1 MGRTLLG
8 NTISAFGII
17 FLAAGYAWAT
27 PPIMFETGTYRVG
40 NHPDG
45 GAAPPTYFARIDSL
59 HGGVAQFT
67 FDAECPGCAVFLEY
81 DGVTIDISGTAF
93 GGHPDGGGGYVDD
106 GFDGMYEFDVHYDMP
121 SVVEDDEAPASGLQD
136 IGRLGETGAV
146 IGTLTFMSATGGDP
160 PPLVTMWDLVDKQGG
175 NPFSLRL
182 GDEDDDLGHRD
193 FPGISGW
200 GWLKFRKSGT
210 TDPFVD
216 VPGPQ
221 DFLFIARRIP
231 VPAPGTAI
239 LLMLGL
245 ARHGTRRRKR

>member
-1 MGRTLLG
+1 M
-8 NTISAFGII
+8 
-17 FLAAGYAWAT
+17 
-27 PPIMFETGTYRVG
+27 
-40 NHPDG
+40 
-45 GAAPPTYFARIDSL
+45 
-59 HGGVAQFT
+59 
-67 FDAECPGCAVFLEY
+67 
-81 DGVTIDISGTAF
+81 
-93 GGHPDGGGGYVDD
+93 
-106 GFDGMYEFDVHYDMP
+106 
-121 SVVEDDEAPASGLQD
+121 
-136 IGRLGETGAV
+136 
-146 IGTLTFMSATGGDP
+146 
-160 PPLVTMWDLVDKQGG
+160 DKQGG

-231 VPAPGTAI
+231 APGTAI

-245 ARHGTRRRKR
+245 ARLGTRRRKR